1 MTEYFLHFFSYV
13 YYTVAIYV
21 AVYPVTTAIIW
32 VLTAIIYKH
41 RWEDKEIESDLNNYE
56 PFVSVLIPAHNEA
69 DILPH
74 SLPAITTMDYPHY
87 EVLLLDD
94 GSTDKTLEAARPF
107 VEAGKLRVLHK
118 PKNQGKAIALNDGI
132 PCTSGEI
139 VVIFDAD
146 AEPHPN
152 FLKLI
157 VRHFKHPRVG
167 AVTGHPRV
175 KNTDSF
181 LTRMQLVEFA
191 SIIGLLR
198 RSQRIWGRIV
208 TISGIASAF
217 RREALHD
224 MGGFTPRA
232 YTEDIE
238 ITWRLQ
244 KRFWDVR
251 YDPKATVWMHVPET
265 LTTFVRQ
272 RLRWARGLMQVL
284 RWNSDVMTHWKWR
297 RMWPVFIESFL
308 STAWVVAFALVLLFE
323 LLLYSL
329 GMKEKLDFFEWGI
342 VVATVAL
349 IQLFTGLFI
358 ESKYDPDV
366 KKFFPYAIYYPLIYW
381 VMMVFVTLAAFPV
394 IFKKSQDSI
403 KWKTG
408 RK

>member
-1 MTEYFLHFFSYV
+1 MIEIFIDFFSYI
-13 YYTVAIYV
+13 YYTAAIYV
-21 AVYPVTTAIIW
+21 AIYPVSTAIVW
-32 VLTAIIYKH
+32 VLTALIYKYH
-41 RWEDKEIESDLNNYE
+41 WEDKEILSDHDTYE
-56 PFVSVLIPAHNEA
+56 PFVSILIPAHNES
-69 DILPH
+69 DILPY
-74 SLPAITTMDYPHY
+74 SLPAITSMDYPHY

-94 GSTDKTLEAARPF
+94 GSTDKTLEVSKPF
-107 VEAGKLRVLHK
+107 VETGKLRVLHK
-118 PKNQGKAIALNDGI
+118 PKNQGKAMALNDGI
-132 PCTSGEI
+132 PCTRGEI
-139 VVIFDAD
+139 IVIFDAD
-146 AEPHPN
+146 AEPNPN

-157 VRHFKHPRVG
+157 VRHFRHPRVG

-175 KNTDSF
+175 KNTNSF
-181 LTRMQLVEFA
+181 LARIQLVEFA

-217 RREALHD
+217 RREALQD

-265 LTTFVRQ
+265 LTTFFRQ

-284 RWNSDVMTHWKWR
+284 RWNADVISHWKWR

-308 STAWVVAFALVLLFE
+308 STTWVVAFALVLTFEILLFN
-323 LLLYSL
+323 L
-329 GMKEKLDFFEWGI
+329 GLKEKLDFFEWGI
-342 VVATVAL
+342 IVATVSL

-366 KKFFPYAIYYPLIYW
+366 RKFFPYAIYYPLIYW
-381 VMMVFVTLAAFPV
+381 VMMIFVTLIAFPI
-394 IFKKSQDSI
+394 IFKRSKDAI